1 LTDNNEIDKITS
13 EMCIILSILIT
24 KFMKMKFETRTK
36 KKISRNYLDTLMIIN
51 SKEDKKIT
59 MGELG
64 KRIDMPKPNV
74 TKLIDKLI
82 ELKFV
87 KRINSEN
94 DRRVIFIQIAKEG
107 NDFLSDFMKEFK
119 IILKKHI
126 STMSKSDLKSI
137 KNIFTIL
144 KKIII

>member
-94 DRRVIFIQIAKEG
+94 DRRVIFIQMTKEG